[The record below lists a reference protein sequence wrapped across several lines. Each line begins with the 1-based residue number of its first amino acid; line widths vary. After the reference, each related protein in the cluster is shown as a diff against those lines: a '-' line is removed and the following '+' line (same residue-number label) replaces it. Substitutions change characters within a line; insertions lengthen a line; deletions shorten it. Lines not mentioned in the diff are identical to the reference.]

1 MRISIMP
8 LAFCAIFTSTSL
20 TAQADTPKERDIL
33 CSAYY
38 TVITVSGDQPDI
50 SRRQSSQASY
60 ALLERAG
67 YTPENQE
74 AVAQK
79 MVALSSET
87 PGPTTPASTAKLREK
102 YDAECRAILKTAWC
116 ETYKDPGACNP

>member
-8 LAFCAIFTSTSL
+8 LAFCAIFSASF
-20 TAQADTPKERDIL
+20 TAQADTPKERDIH

-38 TVITVSGDQPDI
+38 AVITVPGDQPDI
-50 SRRQSSQASY
+50 SRKQSQQASY

-74 AVAQK
+74 AVAQR

-87 PGPTTPASTAKLREK
+87 PGPITPESTAKLREK
-102 YDAECRAILKTAWC
+102 YDAECRFLLKTAWC
-116 ETYKDPGACNP
+116 VTYKDPGACNP